1 MSILIY
7 ISLLFLPYLLQQGTH
22 KIQTVTVHLK
32 GSEKKGKRE
41 VRFNPVNWR
50 VHQKQME
57 PIETLCTEKEELIGI
72 VLNGTGEG
80 YQYTCLISEGDEAKN

>member
-1 MSILIY
+1 
-7 ISLLFLPYLLQQGTH
+7 
-22 KIQTVTVHLK
+22 
-32 GSEKKGKRE
+32 
-41 VRFNPVNWR
+41 
-50 VHQKQME
+50 ME